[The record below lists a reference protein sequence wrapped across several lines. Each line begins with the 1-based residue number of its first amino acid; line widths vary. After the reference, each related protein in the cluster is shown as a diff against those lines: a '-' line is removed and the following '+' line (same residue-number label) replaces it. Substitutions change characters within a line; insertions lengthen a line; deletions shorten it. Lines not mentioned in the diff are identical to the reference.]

1 MTRIQVSAIA
11 LAFTT
16 FLTGHAMAASDAPVT
31 RAQVQAELAE
41 AIRTGNIIVGESG
54 DRLNEIFVHNY
65 PAQQAAPSVT
75 RAQVQAEL
83 AEAIRTGNVVVGE
96 SSAKLNEI
104 MPNNYAAG
112 RNVISKSRAQVQSE
126 LAEAIASGELRRHI
140 EA

>member
-31 RAQVQAELAE
+31 RAQVQAELTE

-54 DRLNEIFVHNY
+54 DR
-65 PAQQAAPSVT
+65 
-75 RAQVQAEL
+75 
-83 AEAIRTGNVVVGE
+83 
-96 SSAKLNEI
+96 LNEI